1 MGIQLVT
8 WLIGWGG
15 EAGAWSKSLL
25 TKAEAL
31 KSESCARE
39 ELLRLLRQP
48 GGLAAGACAPPQPF
62 VLHCSP
68 DPTDIFRRLSERESS
83 TPRVFPKRQIRAT
96 VPTST
101 SPTRRSTR

>member
-48 GGLAAGACAPPQPF
+48 GDRKS
-62 VLHCSP
+62 V
-68 DPTDIFRRLSERESS
+68 
-83 TPRVFPKRQIRAT
+83 V
-96 VPTST
+96 
-101 SPTRRSTR
+101 